1 MKFVVLGAGAIGAF
15 VGAALYRGGTDV
27 TLVAR
32 GEHLNQMR
40 ERGVRV
46 MSERGDFEAR
56 PPVTD
61 DWGIVEGAD
70 VLFVGLKAYTLPEVA
85 PRLGELLRPGAA
97 LIAAQNGIPWWY
109 FQKHGGPLD
118 GMIVEA
124 VDPGAVIT
132 RSLPPDAAI
141 GCVVYC
147 SSSVIRPGVVL
158 HHEGTRFSL
167 GEPDRTE
174 SERCR
179 LVSAAFRS
187 AGLKAPVERDLR
199 NEIWLK
205 LLGNATFNPLSAIT
219 GATLRE
225 LGSTSEMR
233 QALRTAFVEIA
244 SVAER
249 IGVQF
254 PISPERRLEAGLA
267 VGDHKTSM
275 LQDLEH
281 GKPLEYQCM
290 TGAVLELA
298 QHLGVP
304 MPCLTTIHACI
315 RSIDELRSEYR
326 GRGCTAH

>member
-1 MKFVVLGAGAIGAF
+1 VKFVVLGAGAIGAF
-15 VGAALYRGGTDV
+15 VGASLCRNGTDV

-32 GEHLNQMR
+32 GEHLDAMR
-40 ERGVRV
+40 QHGVRV
-46 MSERGDFEAR
+46 CSDRGDFEAR

-61 DWGIVEGAD
+61 DWGIVESAD
-70 VLFVGLKAYTLPEVA
+70 VVFVGLKAYTLPEVA
-85 PRLGELLRPGAA
+85 PRLGELLRPGTAV
-97 LIAAQNGIPWWY
+97 IAAQNGIPWWY

-118 GMIVEA
+118 GLILES
-124 VDPGAVIT
+124 VDPGGVIT

-147 SSSVIRPGVVL
+147 SASIIEPGVIQ

-174 SERCR
+174 SERSR
-179 LVSAAFRS
+179 LISASFRG

-219 GATLRE
+219 GATLRQ
-225 LGSTSEMR
+225 LGSTIEMR
-233 QALRTAFVEIA
+233 QTLHTAFIEITTL
-244 SVAER
+244 AER
-249 IGVQF
+249 IGVRL
-254 PISPERRLEAGLA
+254 PISPERRLEAGLG

-275 LQDLEH
+275 LQDLEN

-304 MPCLTTIHACI
+304 MPCLTTIHACV
-315 RSIDELRSEYR
+315 RSIDELRSQHR
-326 GRGCTAH
+326 QSVRNSV